1 MSRSNS
7 QFLWCILLL
16 YHLSCVLSA
25 PRKIVMPDSTEMY
38 SYKEPRSIN
47 DLKTQHMRQA
57 MVDVTDTISEVQRIL
72 RKDPTLPRLTRGEI
86 EDLFEMV
93 AREEYKRSL
102 EAGDFE
108 RAKHMRSLM
117 LVLPY
122 NTNLQSA
129 ERMEV
134 SKAFKM
140 KLLVLHTRFVTIA
153 IYFY

>member
-1 MSRSNS
+1 
-7 QFLWCILLL
+7 
-16 YHLSCVLSA
+16 
-25 PRKIVMPDSTEMY
+25 MPDSTEMY

>member
-7 QFLWCILLL
+7 HFLWCILLL
-16 YHLSCVLSA
+16 YHLSDVSSA

-57 MVDVTDTISEVQRIL
+57 MADVSGTISEVQRIL

-134 SKAFKM
+134 SGAFFM
-140 KLLVLHTRFVTIA
+140 KL
-153 IYFY
+153 